1 MPDEDVAVDAGAF
14 DDSRLSETTAV
25 DVAVG
30 VAIGVAA
37 RVGVRVVAD
46 LGAGDGL
53 CFGTGTA

>member
-1 MPDEDVAVDAGAF
+1 MAVDAGAF